1 MLPKL
6 TEFKSRLQQLSL
18 SAPNVVALR
27 DQDQQIT
34 YEMLWSEIQA
44 RQTQLTQLS
53 TRMVALFLE
62 NSVDLLLWDLAL
74 LFADIPTILLPP
86 FFTHSQLQYCLEISQ
101 ADLIIT
107 QSDLI
112 LEGQASYEKQQ
123 G

>member
-53 TRMVALFLE
+53 TRMVALF
-62 NSVDLLLWDLAL
+62 
-74 LFADIPTILLPP
+74 
-86 FFTHSQLQYCLEISQ
+86 
-101 ADLIIT
+101 
-107 QSDLI
+107 
-112 LEGQASYEKQQ
+112 
-123 G
+123 